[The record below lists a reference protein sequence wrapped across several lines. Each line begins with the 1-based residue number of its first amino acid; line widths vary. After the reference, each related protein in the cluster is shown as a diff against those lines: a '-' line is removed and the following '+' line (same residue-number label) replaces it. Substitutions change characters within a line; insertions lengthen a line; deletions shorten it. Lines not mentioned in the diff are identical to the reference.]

1 MASASEQNSSQSPSA
16 AAAQDGATEE
26 PRGTKRKMKDFGSE
40 IMDILKT
47 DVVAVD
53 EGKQKI
59 ADISAKR
66 KEIQKERKKLTAALR
81 NENRKRQ
88 RIRKRSQW
96 LTDADLVEVLAMRK
110 SKKDSASSSTTPS
123 PKAKAKGDSTA

>member
-1 MASASEQNSSQSPSA
+1 MASASDQESSQSPSPA
-16 AAAQDGATEE
+16 AAEAGAVES
-26 PRGTKRKMKDFGSE
+26 PRETQPVTRDLGSQ

-96 LTDADLVEVLAMRK
+96 LSDADLVEVLAMRK
-110 SKKDSASSSTTPS
+110 SKKDATSSSSTAS
-123 PKAKAKGDSTA
+123 PKKKAKTDGAA

>member
-1 MASASEQNSSQSPSA
+1 
-16 AAAQDGATEE
+16 
-26 PRGTKRKMKDFGSE
+26 
-40 IMDILKT
+40 MDILKT

-96 LTDADLVEVLAMRK
+96 LSDADLVEVLAMRK
-110 SKKDSASSSTTPS
+110 SKKDATSSSSTAS
-123 PKAKAKGDSTA
+123 PKKKAKTDGAA

>member
-66 KEIQKERKKLTAALR
+66 KEMQKERKKLTAALR

-96 LTDADLVEVLAMRK
+96 LSDADLVEVLAMRR
-110 SKKDSASSSTTPS
+110 SKKDSASTSSNPS
-123 PKAKAKGDSTA
+123 PKAKVKGDGAA

>member
-1 MASASEQNSSQSPSA
+1 MTRDLGSQ
-16 AAAQDGATEE
+16 
-26 PRGTKRKMKDFGSE
+26 

-59 ADISAKR
+59 ADIAHKR
-66 KEIQKERKKLTAALR
+66 KEMQKERKKLTAALR

-96 LTDADLVEVLAMRK
+96 LSAADLVEVLAMRK
-110 SKKDSASSSTTPS
+110 SKNDSTSSSSTAS
-123 PKAKAKGDSTA
+123 PKRKAKGDGAA